1 MLPKDRELNIKRSFN
16 KFLRER
22 LSADYYINYSAP
34 GDETLEKRIMTQS
47 PADYWKWIDVHWLRV
62 GPGIFSISTLQI
74 NCNTIIAKD
83 RYGAELDKIA
93 DEVQEELN
101 VDTIDLLDFSDDEFN
116 PGPTGNVLIPRF
128 RGSRPL
134 PEAAGDTVNVKALEF
149 NLYVWR
155 ESVLP

>member
-1 MLPKDRELNIKRSFN
+1 MLPKDRELNIKRSLN

-22 LSADYYINYSAP
+22 LEANYYINYSAP
-34 GDETLEKRIMTQS
+34 GDETLEKRIMKQS
-47 PADYWKWIDVHWLRV
+47 PTDYWRWIDVHWLRV
-62 GPGIFSISTLQI
+62 GPGIFSVSTLQI

-83 RYGAELDKIA
+83 RYGAELDKMA

-101 VDTIDLLDFSDDEFN
+101 VDTIDLLDFSDNEFN
-116 PGPTGNVLIPRF
+116 PVVTGNVLIPRF

-134 PEAAGDTVNVKALEF
+134 PEAAGDTVNVKALEY